1 VIDGVGVVDG
11 TQHTLCNCVILFIK
25 CVEEP
30 FVSEMYLTHFSSP
43 FKSAV
48 NISFIV
54 IAEPLND
61 NGPLTK

>member
-1 VIDGVGVVDG
+1 M
-11 TQHTLCNCVILFIK
+11 K